1 MLNLVNGMVS
11 YVVDTTAEFEI
22 GTLATH
28 TCNADFALVGSLTR
42 TCMDDDQADIIG
54 VWSGNAPTCKRK
66 HFNCLPHLVDCLEYS
81 NISCVRNLFLQHSYP
96 LFSLQQSSVHPSALQ
111 ME

>member
-22 GTLATH
+22 GTIATH

-42 TCMDDDQADIIG
+42 TCMDDDQADNVG
-54 VWSGNAPTCKRK
+54 VWSGSAPTCQRK
-66 HFNCLPHLVDCLEYS
+66 
-81 NISCVRNLFLQHSYP
+81 LFL
-96 LFSLQQSSVHPSALQ
+96 LCCQSFWCT
-111 ME
+111 